1 MASVQQWGNRR
12 SNLYWE
18 AHLKAGHVPAE
29 HKVESF
35 IRSKYEMKRWA
46 KEGPIP
52 SDPSTLEEN
61 GSPAAVSAASSS
73 ANAPAAPS
81 TSSASAS
88 KVRVPVSSAIDL
100 LGGDIGPGPA
110 TTSISKPR
118 NSASLLD
125 DPPSAA
131 AAAPSSGGA
140 SRSITSPV
148 SASKSPI
155 VADQS
160 KRTNTGGGGGLF
172 DLDWHAAPT
181 SPTGSSA
188 PIAKGN
194 KNDILSLYSS
204 TSPRQ
209 TAPPSGL
216 DAFGNLSIGGQPQVG
231 GVSSATAN
239 PWGPPSIQQA
249 APPNTNRST
258 NMFSSQDVWGNSST
272 TTSAAPALS
281 NDLWGEM
288 TSSSNSTSN
297 SIPKTNQASQN
308 DAFADIWK

>member
-46 KEGPIP
+46 KEGPLP

-61 GSPAAVSAASSS
+61 GSSAAVPAASSS
-73 ANAPAAPS
+73 ATAAAAPS
-81 TSSASAS
+81 TSSATTS
-88 KVRVPVSSAIDL
+88 KTRAPAPSAIDL

-118 NSASLLD
+118 NSVSLLD
-125 DPPSAA
+125 DPPS
-131 AAAPSSGGA
+131 GRA
-140 SRSITSPV
+140 SRSIGSPV
-148 SASKSPI
+148 SATKSPV
-155 VADQS
+155 VANKPEATS
-160 KRTNTGGGGGLF
+160 TGGGGGLF
-172 DLDWHAAPT
+172 DLDWRAAPT

-188 PIAKGN
+188 PVAKGN

-204 TSPRQ
+204 TSRQ
-209 TAPPSGL
+209 TAPASGL
-216 DAFGNLSIGGQPQVG
+216 DAFGNLSIGGQPQTTIT
-231 GVSSATAN
+231 SAAN
-239 PWGPPSIQQA
+239 PWGPSATTQQA
-249 APPNTNRST
+249 AQSNVGRGA
-258 NMFSSQDVWGNSST
+258 NMFSSQDVWGSPTTT

-288 TSSSNSTSN
+288 TSSNNSTSN
-297 SIPKTNQASQN
+297 NTTKTNQATN